1 MGLISRL
8 YKKFLQTRKKESD
21 PKRKMDGRYE
31 HAIYRRGNTK
41 S

>member
-8 YKKFLQTRKKESD
+8 YKKFLQTRKKSD